1 MIKRCCDASSQPIT
15 SSQAWRCEPP
25 QRGDFYF
32 QVGFHELV
40 LPQVVAYRIDCESGT
55 RSLENRVGGGM
66 FKVIDKTEG
75 HPVVSLDVEWSDT
88 VRCEWL
94 RAQCRA
100 GQMCCP
106 LCRSNVTLR
115 AGEIFRRH
123 FAHDSR
129 SECPFAHENPV
140 RLTGRQ
146 LLYSW
151 LCSKLPQGT
160 VQIEEILDNVELPGP
175 VDVVCRLGDHQF
187 GYFFVHRDMRNSEDR
202 NEVTRALQR
211 QSSPHLHVVISTR
224 LVTFD
229 PSGRA
234 FVFLRPSAREFRKQS
249 GANWPDG
256 FGNSLHF
263 LDVET
268 ESLTTLR
275 RISLIREPTCY
286 QFDKRKTDKLSDAGV
301 QEETG
306 AIFHPGELDEIKNR
320 IEERKRGDQYW
331 LPPSFRTSD
340 SSIPPTDRQ
349 SPSSAWNPRP
359 AVPCEICGFLTL
371 EEDQIVYSGSTK
383 TCRCRE
389 CMKRQ

>member
-15 SSQAWRCEPP
+15 SSKAWRCEPP

-160 VQIEEILDNVELPGP
+160 VQIEEILDAWPGR
-175 VDVVCRLGDHQF
+175 CRL
-187 GYFFVHRDMRNSEDR
+187 
-202 NEVTRALQR
+202 
-211 QSSPHLHVVISTR
+211 SPR
-224 LVTFD
+224 
-229 PSGRA
+229 
-234 FVFLRPSAREFRKQS
+234 
-249 GANWPDG
+249 
-256 FGNSLHF
+256 
-263 LDVET
+263 
-268 ESLTTLR
+268 
-275 RISLIREPTCY
+275 
-286 QFDKRKTDKLSDAGV
+286 
-301 QEETG
+301 
-306 AIFHPGELDEIKNR
+306 
-320 IEERKRGDQYW
+320 
-331 LPPSFRTSD
+331 
-340 SSIPPTDRQ
+340 
-349 SPSSAWNPRP
+349 
-359 AVPCEICGFLTL
+359 
-371 EEDQIVYSGSTK
+371 
-383 TCRCRE
+383 
-389 CMKRQ
+389 